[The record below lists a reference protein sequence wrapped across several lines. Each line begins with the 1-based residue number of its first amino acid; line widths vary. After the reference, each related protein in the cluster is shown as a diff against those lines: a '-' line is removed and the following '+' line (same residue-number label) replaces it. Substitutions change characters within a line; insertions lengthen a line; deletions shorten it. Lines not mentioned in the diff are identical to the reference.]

1 MKQEEI
7 DRKVKEEEVKR
18 QQEEDQIMV
27 EEQGIKG
34 ICLIINMGG
43 ALRNEVFTEGED
55 NPNVE
60 SLVDIAEDKDQHML
74 EYDLNVECQQT
85 TTDNN

>member
-1 MKQEEI
+1 
-7 DRKVKEEEVKR
+7 
-18 QQEEDQIMV
+18 MV

-43 ALRNEVFTEGED
+43 ALRNEVFTEGDD

-74 EYDLNVECQQT
+74 EYDLNV
-85 TTDNN
+85 